1 MRLLVEVRPPIG
13 RNGFAMLD
21 RAAPFLYRARLPAG
35 VQIAGYGTTML
46 HGKVAA
52 SDSKGGTV
60 GSSNPGAS

>member
-1 MRLLVEVRPPIG
+1 
-13 RNGFAMLD
+13 MLD